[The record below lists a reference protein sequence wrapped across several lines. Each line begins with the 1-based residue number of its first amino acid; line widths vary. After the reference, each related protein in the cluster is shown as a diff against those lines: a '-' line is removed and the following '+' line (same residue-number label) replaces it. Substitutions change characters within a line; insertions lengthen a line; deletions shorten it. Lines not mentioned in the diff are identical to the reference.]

1 MAKIE
6 MTGMDAYIRQLEG
19 LANGTEAVCKAA
31 VYAGADV
38 VADEV
43 RAGLNSLRVVSDK
56 AALAAWQ
63 KSEPTRISYSQ
74 RQALLDSL
82 GVAPIRGKFGA
93 WSTKVGFDGYNAIQ
107 TERWPS
113 GQPNQLIARA
123 CESGSSA
130 MLKQPFMRPTV
141 NKSKARA
148 EQAMAEAADKEL
160 KKLTG
165 G

>member
-6 MTGMDAYIRQLEG
+6 MRGMDAYIRQLEG

-38 VADEV
+38 VADNV
-43 RAGLNSLRVVSDK
+43 RSALRGLRVVSEAD
-56 AALAAWQ
+56 ALAAYGRR
-63 KSEPTRISYSQ
+63 EPTYLSAEQ

-82 GVAPIRGKFGA
+82 GVAPIRDKFGL